1 LKLGERIPEGFT
13 NVLLKIKLRKAS
25 LRELGPKARK
35 QKLSELIFE
44 FEAAVRRS
52 WQVFHLRTRD
62 IGTDYMIGKNWAK
75 LQIQLRSSWIRTF
88 DERYN
93 FQLSGFEKDPTAFFI
108 YLLIHFLADSK
119 LDIII
124 GEWPTSK
131 YDFYIIPATEMG
143 DIKPF
148 EKAFKSKTWKKQ
160 GSYNSTLTAKQIKQF
175 LEKYKNE
182 KGWERLKEHTRN
194 ACA

>member
-1 LKLGERIPEGFT
+1 LKLGERIPEEFT
-13 NVLLKIKLRKAS
+13 RALLKIKLRKAWV
-25 LRELGPKARK
+25 RELDREARK

-44 FEAAVRRS
+44 FETAVKRS

-62 IGTDYMIGKNWAK
+62 IGTDYMIAKDWAK
-75 LQIQLRSSWIRTF
+75 LQIQLRSSWIRTS
-88 DERYN
+88 DGRYN
-93 FQLSGFEKDPTAFFI
+93 FQLSRFEKDPTAFFI

-124 GEWPTSK
+124 REWPTSK
-131 YDFYIIPATEMG
+131 CDFYIIPTTEMG

-148 EKAFKSKTWKKQ
+148 KNAFKSKTWKKR
-160 GSYNSTLTAKQIKQF
+160 GSYNSTLTAEQIRQF

-182 KGWERLKEHTRN
+182 KGWERLKEHTRKP
-194 ACA
+194 